1 MWIGID
7 TGGTFT
13 DFVVYDGRN
22 VTIHKVL
29 STPEAPEKAILTG
42 ISRLGINLE
51 NNSEE
56 LYVIHGSTVGT
67 NAVLE
72 GKGVRTAFI
81 TNRGLRDILSIGR
94 QARRELYQLQPRLD
108 PPPVPPELCL
118 EVSSRISADGT
129 ELEPLTNED
138 LRQLRQAIETLA
150 PQAVAINLLFSFLNE
165 RHEQTIEAII
175 PKEMFVSRSSKIL
188 PEYREYERGMAT
200 WLNAWIGPIM
210 ERYLFRLKDQLGT
223 ARISVMQ
230 SSGGTID
237 ITQAGALAV
246 NLLLSGPA
254 GGLAGAQYIARYAGR
269 DRLLT
274 FDMGGTSTDV
284 ALVDGIIQL
293 TNEGFVGPYPVAV
306 PMVDMHT
313 IGAGG
318 GSIAYIDTGGLLQ
331 VGPRSAGA
339 NPGPACYGRGG
350 VEATVTD
357 ANLVLGRLLPEA
369 FLGGDMRL
377 DDSAAKDAILSL
389 ANKLNL
395 ASEQAAL
402 GVIRVANEHMARA
415 LRVMSI
421 QRGVDPREF
430 TLVSFGGA
438 GGLHVCALAES
449 LKMKHAMVPI
459 NAGVLSALG
468 MLVAPRSRQLSRTV
482 TGLLSERD
490 NQLLDGYFE
499 ELIIQGKEALIR
511 EGVDEDQIKTACST
525 DLRYCGQS
533 YYLNIPWLG
542 IDQSAASFHDDHA
555 LRYGHRLNQAV
566 ELVNVRVSLYGPTL
580 PLRLANTGTK
590 TTSTNI
596 KMTRLFGVDQEV
608 LVLAREQLSEGEFI
622 QGPALL
628 TEMVSTTYVAPN
640 WNCTVDGIGNLLLE
654 YID

>member
-1 MWIGID
+1 MMWIGID

-331 VGPRSAGA
+331 VGPRSAGGKYFNYISPLECKFNA
-339 NPGPACYGRGG
+339 EIFKKSAGMKRSDVNEIVKQIIPKYEDKLRNPPKGKSFTECYDIKTLKPTQ
-350 VEATVTD
+350 EW
-357 ANLVLGRLLPEA
+357 
-369 FLGGDMRL
+369 L
-377 DDSAAKDAILSL
+377 DIY
-389 ANKLNL
+389 
-395 ASEQAAL
+395 
-402 GVIRVANEHMARA
+402 
-415 LRVMSI
+415 
-421 QRGVDPREF
+421 
-430 TLVSFGGA
+430 
-438 GGLHVCALAES
+438 
-449 LKMKHAMVPI
+449 LKVK
-459 NAGVLSALG
+459 
-468 MLVAPRSRQLSRTV
+468 
-482 TGLLSERD
+482 
-490 NQLLDGYFE
+490 
-499 ELIIQGKEALIR
+499 KEAI
-511 EGVDEDQIKTACST
+511 D
-525 DLRYCGQS
+525 
-533 YYLNIPWLG
+533 LG
-542 IDQSAASFHDDHA
+542 I
-555 LRYGHRLNQAV
+555 
-566 ELVNVRVSLYGPTL
+566 
-580 PLRLANTGTK
+580 PL
-590 TTSTNI
+590 
-596 KMTRLFGVDQEV
+596 DY
-608 LVLAREQLSEGEFI
+608 
-622 QGPALL
+622 P
-628 TEMVSTTYVAPN
+628 
-640 WNCTVDGIGNLLLE
+640 
-654 YID
+654 